1 MDAPVRALDVPLMT
15 KKPKSTAQ
23 KRAREMQAETGL
35 PYHTCLNQA
44 RAEQEQRAAEA
55 EHAAPEFPSPTGRDG
70 LFSHA

>member
-1 MDAPVRALDVPLMT
+1 MT

-23 KRAREMQAETGL
+23 KRAREMQTATGL
-35 PYHTCLNQA
+35 PYHACLNQA

-55 EHAAPEFPSPTGRDG
+55 EQATPEFPSPTRRGG